1 MVQVTEVMSRPVVVV
16 GSSTSLRAAAV
27 PLAEDGY
34 AGLPVVDDEGRLVGF
49 LTIGDLLRAGEA
61 SIQTAGA
68 AMTAPAVAARAE
80 SDLDTVGQL
89 LLTRGVRSVPV
100 IDDEGY
106 VIGIVSRGDILRLS
120 LTSDDAIAVA
130 VQKLLDG
137 YTGMRRWIA
146 QVRDGRVRLAGRF
159 DDDPERRIAMALTRM
174 VPGTRDVRIGAPLA
188 EVGAK

>member
-16 GSSTSLRAAAV
+16 GRSTSLRASAV

-34 AGLPVVDDEGRLVGF
+34 AGLPVVDDEGRLVGI

-80 SDLDTVGQL
+80 SDLGAVEQL

-100 IDDEGY
+100 IDDEGC

-120 LTSDDAIAVA
+120 LISDDAIAVA

-159 DDDPERRIAMALTRM
+159 VDDPERRIAIALTRM
-174 VPGTRDVRIGAPLA
+174 VPGTREARIGGPLA
-188 EVGAK
+188 EAGAE